1 VLFVEPLFLFL
12 FLPLAVIV
20 IRSPLVS
27 SSPSASSFWI
37 FATSL
42 LFYATWDL
50 RSIPFL
56 CISIFFNFRLS
67 KRIWELRLVSKERL
81 AQRLLVIGLLLN
93 LGALAYSKYW
103 ISMIEPVLRALFG
116 LDLLQHSPWFPVG
129 ISFFTFTQIAYLVD
143 CRRGNA
149 ETTTFIPYAT
159 FVIFFPHLV
168 AGPVLRHSET
178 IPELIKAKKAT
189 TSQVV
194 EGCQLLISGI
204 VRKALIADPLGAY
217 IQPYFKSIE
226 SGGTFNTW
234 SAWILILCF
243 GFQLYFDFSGYSM
256 MAIGIARMLG
266 YQVPINFDAP
276 YRSIGIIDFWRRWHM
291 SLSAFLRDYLYI
303 PLGGSR
309 EGLSRQYRNLMI
321 TMILGGLW
329 HGSTIN
335 FALWGL
341 FHGVLLVAE
350 HDFRRRSKFAD
361 RQLHNSLTRILGI
374 LITFV
379 VVLFTWVPFRLENL
393 MSIVRFWGSLLG
405 VGGEFHIQNT
415 IWVVLPLLLGA
426 VMVLSERRART
437 LPELA
442 GNLTSSPRVLVGYG
456 VGLMVALVAS
466 GSTVDFLYARF

>member
-1 VLFVEPLFLFL
+1 MLFGEPLFLFI
-12 FLPLAVIV
+12 FLPIVVAVL
-20 IRSPLVS
+20 RSPFVS
-27 SSPSASSFWI
+27 ARPKASTIWI
-37 FATSL
+37 FLTSL
-42 LFYATWDL
+42 FFYATWDL

-56 CISIFFNFRLS
+56 CVSVALNFYAS
-67 KRIWELRLVSKERL
+67 KRIQVLRLGSEERK
-81 AQRLLVIGLLLN
+81 AQKFLVVGLIVN
-93 LGALAYSKYW
+93 LGVLAYSKYW
-103 ISMIEPVLRALFG
+103 ISMIEPLLRALFG
-116 LDLLQHSPWFPVG
+116 IEVLEHSPWFPVG

-143 CRRGNA
+143 CRRGRA
-149 ETTTFIPYAT
+149 ATTTFIPYAT

-168 AGPVLRHSET
+168 AGPVLRHQET
-178 IPELIKAKKAT
+178 IPELIDAKQAT

-194 EGCQLLISGI
+194 EGCQLLIRGI

-217 IQPYFKSIE
+217 IQPYFNSIE

-234 SAWILILCF
+234 SAWLLILGF

-256 MAIGIARMLG
+256 MAIGIARILG
-266 YQVPINFDAP
+266 YQIPINFDAP

-291 SLSAFLRDYLYI
+291 SLSIFLRDYLYI

-309 EGLSRQYRNLMI
+309 EGLSRQYRNLMA

-341 FHGVLLVAE
+341 LHGVLLVAE

-361 RQLHNSLTRILGI
+361 GQLHNSLARILGA

-379 VVLFTWVPFRLENL
+379 VVLFTWVPFRVENL

-405 VGGEFHIQNT
+405 AGGEFHIQNS
-415 IWVVLPLLLGA
+415 IWVILPLILGA

-437 LPELA
+437 LPELV

-456 VGLMVALVAS
+456 VGLMVALAAS